1 MIGSYL
7 MLNRHPIMKRLEDFE
22 DSPLLPAL
30 LIKVHE
36 EADKVLMDVRHIYR
50 TLAVLSTDSET
61 RD

>member
-1 MIGSYL
+1 MIVSYL

-36 EADKVLMDVRHIYR
+36 EADKVLMDVRVAYI
-50 TLAVLSTDSET
+50 ENWQF
-61 RD
+61 